1 VKSNTYTS
9 IILENQEKISHKKY
23 QSHSVFER
31 FLVPIFI
38 NLYCFNKSQK
48 ETLSK

>member
-1 VKSNTYTS
+1 MKSNTYTS
-9 IILENQEKISHKKY
+9 IISGNQEIIPHKKY

-31 FLVPIFI
+31 FSIPIFI